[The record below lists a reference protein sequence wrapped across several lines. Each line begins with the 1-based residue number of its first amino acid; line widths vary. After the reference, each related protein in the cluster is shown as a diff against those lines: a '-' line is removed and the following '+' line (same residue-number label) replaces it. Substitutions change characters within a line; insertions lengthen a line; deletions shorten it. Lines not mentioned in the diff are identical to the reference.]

1 MMVESAKLGALN
13 LESMAVR
20 MEVRSTKY
28 ERRVRSNDDD
38 EERERGVL
46 RPASYTRFDSHRSTS
61 EISTQTRVSHLS

>member
-1 MMVESAKLGALN
+1 VGSAKLGALN
-13 LESMAVR
+13 LGSMAVR
-20 MEVRSTKY
+20 TKYEVRSTKY
-28 ERRVRSNDDD
+28 ERRVRSSDDD